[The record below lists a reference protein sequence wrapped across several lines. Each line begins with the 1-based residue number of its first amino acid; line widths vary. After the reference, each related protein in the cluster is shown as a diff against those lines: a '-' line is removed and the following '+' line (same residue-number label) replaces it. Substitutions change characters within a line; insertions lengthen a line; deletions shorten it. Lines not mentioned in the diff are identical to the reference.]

1 MADGNLNVL
10 ELKIEDFLKMEL
22 DALVVADDF
31 LQLLKKQVR
40 ARRIITE
47 RDVEATRRL
56 RKLIDLFTLILKQN
70 M

>member
-1 MADGNLNVL
+1 
-10 ELKIEDFLKMEL
+10 MEL

>member
-1 MADGNLNVL
+1 MADGNLNIL